1 MKVKTPCPKCFI
13 PQTMLPR
20 HLIKTHGVDPDAV
33 DELLPPTYKRR
44 TRPKNAHEKGD
55 AAVQNDA
62 EVGNSEEAARIR
74 AFTPGVNEGVRRAS
88 AAAIPRLPLQ
98 QPPIVNPLNSGT
110 VPNKV
115 PDPGVA
121 SHPGSSSRVSSKAG
135 GGMPPSDQNTF
146 RTTERPFIKVTP
158 KTPPIRVRVPS
169 PTPGTSGRFTPKL
182 PRTRSLSTT
191 GTGSGDGSPGIY

>member
-1 MKVKTPCPKCFI
+1 
-13 PQTMLPR
+13 MLPR
-20 HLIKTHGVDPDAV
+20 HLIKAHGVDPDAV

-44 TRPKNAHEKGD
+44 KRSKDAHEKGD

-62 EVGNSEEAARIR
+62 EVENSKEAARIR
-74 AFTPGVNEGVRRAS
+74 AVTPGVNEGVRRAS
-88 AAAIPRLPLQ
+88 AAAIPNLPLQ
-98 QPPIVNPLNSGT
+98 RPPVVGLLNSGT

-121 SHPGSSSRVSSKAG
+121 SHPGSSSQVSSKAG
-135 GGMPPSDQNTF
+135 GGMPPSDRNTF
-146 RTTERPFIKVTP
+146 KTTERPFIKVTP

-169 PTPGTSGRFTPKL
+169 PTPATSGRFTPKL
-182 PRTRSLSTT
+182 PRTISLSTT